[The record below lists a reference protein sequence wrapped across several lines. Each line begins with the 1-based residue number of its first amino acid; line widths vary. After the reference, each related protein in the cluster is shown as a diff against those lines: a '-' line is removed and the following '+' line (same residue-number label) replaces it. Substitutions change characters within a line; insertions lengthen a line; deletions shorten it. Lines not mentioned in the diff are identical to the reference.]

1 MQKVKLHRAIIM
13 VAAIGLASVSM
24 TIDAFAIGG
33 GKGGGHAAGRAAPSS
48 GIASGH
54 VSSAP
59 RGVSAGVASQ
69 AHTRD
74 GSFMTRIG
82 HGLAPE

>member
-1 MQKVKLHRAIIM
+1 MQKVKLHSAIIM
-13 VAAIGLASVSM
+13 AAAIGLASVSM

-48 GIASGH
+48 GVASGH

-59 RGVSAGVASQ
+59 RGVPAGVASQ

-74 GSFMTRIG
+74 GTFMTRIG

>member
-1 MQKVKLHRAIIM
+1 MQKVKLHRAIIL
-13 VAAIGLASVSM
+13 VAAIGLASTSM
-24 TIDAFAIGG
+24 TINAFAIGG
-33 GKGGGHAAGRAAPSS
+33 GKGGGHAAGRAAPS
-48 GIASGH
+48 GGVTSGH

-59 RGVSAGVASQ
+59 RGMSAGVASQ
-69 AHTRD
+69 GHTRD

>member
-1 MQKVKLHRAIIM
+1 MRKVKLHRAIIL

-24 TIDAFAIGG
+24 PIDAFAIGG
-33 GKGGGHAAGRAAPSS
+33 GKGGGHAGHAAQSS
-48 GIASGH
+48 GVASGH
-54 VSSAP
+54 VGAAP
-59 RGVSAGVASQ
+59 RGAPAGGVSQ

-74 GSFMTRIG
+74 GAFMTRIG